1 MIKRKIDIGDNNKKN
16 RWLPLY
22 ISMILIVLTFFISL
36 SSYTI
41 KTMKKMKSFQKS
53 YKQSLVFK
61 KGKSRG
67 RISILNRG
75 EGDKLA
81 VIIKDLREKG
91 LSKKKVEEYL
101 NDADL
106 IKLGIKVGDNG
117 ASLSFPSNSIF
128 EKGKTKID
136 PKAYVELVKIGYLA
150 KYLPYYI
157 YIEGFSTKKESGN
170 IDSYEFAALKALEVY
185 NFFKQQGVEK
195 RKMVIMGYGNLKDNK
210 KTSFLKIKFVDE
222 D

>member
-1 MIKRKIDIGDNNKKN
+1 MIKRKIKNKTNSKKN

-41 KTMKKMKSFQKS
+41 KTMKKMKAFQKS

-61 KGKSRG
+61 KGKGRG
-67 RISILNRG
+67 KISILDTG
-75 EGDKLA
+75 EGDNLA
-81 VIIKDLREKG
+81 VIIKELREKG
-91 LSKKKVEEYL
+91 LTKKKMEEYL

-106 IKLGIKVGDNG
+106 IKLGVRVGDNG
-117 ASLSFPSNSIF
+117 ASLSFPTKTIF
-128 EKGKTKID
+128 EKGKTAIN
-136 PKAYVELVKIGYLA
+136 PKAYIELVKIGYLA

-157 YIEGFSTKKESGN
+157 YIEGFSNQKESGN
-170 IDSYEFAALKALEVY
+170 INSYEFAALKALTVY
-185 NFFKQQGVEK
+185 KFFKQQGVEQK
-195 RKMVIMGYGNLKDNK
+195 KMVIMGYGNLEDDKES
-210 KTSFLKIKFVDE
+210 SFLKIKFVDE